1 MQTIDYRLAA
11 PRPIEMRF
19 NDGDGDAIIDA
30 DFKFALQVNGA
41 CETVNGVLSVD
52 LYKFDLSSLDIDV
65 QSYHVNIYIDSGD
78 GWVWISEFNLRVL
91 GGC

>member
-30 DFKFALQVNGA
+30 DFKFALPVIGA
-41 CETVNGVLSVD
+41 CEIVKGVLGVD
-52 LYKFDLSSLDIDV
+52 F
-65 QSYHVNIYIDSGD
+65 
-78 GWVWISEFNLRVL
+78 
-91 GGC
+91 